1 MTVYF
6 TNVGLQKFTIK
17 RLLQG
22 ALKRLGQPYCRIEMS
37 LSIVT
42 PQEIQQ
48 LNKQFRGIDSVTD
61 VLSFPTIDNP
71 ERGVLDVNAFRQ
83 DAINP
88 KTGKL
93 NIGDVIICLDRAKEQ
108 AAEYGHSLKRELCF
122 LSLHGL
128 LHLLGYDH
136 VEPQDEEQMN
146 ALQEEILQRNRITRD
161 K

>member
-1 MTVYF
+1 MKIYF
-6 TNVGLQKFTIK
+6 TNVGIHKFTIK

-22 ALKRLGQPYCRIEMS
+22 ALKRLGQPVSSIEMS
-37 LSIVT
+37 LSVVS
-42 PQEIQQ
+42 PEEIKD
-48 LNKQFRGIDSVTD
+48 LNNQFRGVDSVTD

-71 ERGVLDVNAFRQ
+71 ERAILDVNTFPQ
-83 DAINP
+83 DAVNP
-88 KTGKL
+88 KTHKL
-93 NIGDVIICLDRAKEQ
+93 NIGDVIICVDRAKEQ
-108 AAEYGHSLKRELCF
+108 AVEYGHSLKREMCF

-146 ALQEEILQRNRITRD
+146 ALQEELLEQMGITRN